1 MIELHTAGA
10 LESKLSVSDI
20 KGVEGKF
27 TYLSHQE
34 DARSLIIVAPFALLE
49 HNIKENATYP
59 WLDNEDAQSFDVT
72 ISGERIV
79 GSWNTGKDSG
89 WLITSRGTMI
99 EFHSTEESGGI
110 GIVLS
115 GFIGFLIPLTIV
127 MLIITLVYTA
137 SPKMQHWMTMKFGN
151 KQEKID
157 AKRKGRRKR

>member
-1 MIELHTAGA
+1 
-10 LESKLSVSDI
+10 
-20 KGVEGKF
+20 
-27 TYLSHQE
+27 
-34 DARSLIIVAPFALLE
+34 
-49 HNIKENATYP
+49 
-59 WLDNEDAQSFDVT
+59 
-72 ISGERIV
+72 
-79 GSWNTGKDSG
+79 
-89 WLITSRGTMI
+89 MI